1 MRRSQWS
8 MNLKNCYDRG
18 MQMKNHLSPLCAALP
33 VPIIGWFGGVSGL
46 NGHIFQ
52 ISNWGALNRVGAD
65 CAVSAATEFARL
77 SQAGFLSAGFPC
89 IFQHVS
95 KEWWGFA
102 HFSHHKSTI
111 IPDAACHYFGV
122 HSVNCAWYLELLC
135 QLAEE
140 MAVWESKAELSAG
153 GLAEEDPS
161 MTWRRLS
168 SWFTSKNTPEE
179 SCRAPHPNFD

>member
-8 MNLKNCYDRG
+8 MNLKNCYDRS

-52 ISNWGALNRVGAD
+52 ISNWGALNGVGAD
-65 CAVSAATEFARL
+65 GAVSAATEFARL

-102 HFSHHKSTI
+102 HFSHHN
-111 IPDAACHYFGV
+111 
-122 HSVNCAWYLELLC
+122 HSWRSLPLIWGAFVNCAWYLELLC

-140 MAVWESKAELSAG
+140 MAVWESKQNYLQVGWQKKIQAWLDAG
-153 GLAEEDPS
+153 SLHGLPQK
-161 MTWRRLS
+161 TC
-168 SWFTSKNTPEE
+168 SKTG
-179 SCRAPHPNFD
+179 